1 MSMSTP
7 KSALKENPCITVT
20 LAELAR
26 ALDQMGTTEPVSA
39 TRLYHTLLQL
49 HSAPLTGQSGSNC
62 DVHSNGQ
69 YSTNSSAA
77 TAGPNDPGSPI
88 QSGEIKPN
96 SDILSH
102 QEGMSH
108 KEIRRRMLEMAKASF
123 PDGIPTSN

>member
-1 MSMSTP
+1 MSTP
-7 KSALKENPCITVT
+7 KSALKENPCITIT

-62 DVHSNGQ
+62 DVHSGC
-69 YSTNSSAA
+69 
-77 TAGPNDPGSPI
+77 NDPGSPI